1 MSVEKLG
8 RFSNHSCFDR
18 GKAPTLQRFLQRP
31 ADGLIV
37 VDDEYFFSRVPG
49 GHFHSRPDK
58 LVGTKVIIR
67 ACSPLR
73 KESCDLCGN
82 WSIHGAHPP
91 TSVAQRS
98 SREYEHRE

>member
-1 MSVEKLG
+1 MGVKLLVSFG
-8 RFSNHSCFDR
+8 DR
-18 GKAPTLQRFLQRP
+18 CGFNRREAPTLQRFFQRP

-98 SREYEHRE
+98 SREYE